1 MKLTSPQMLDF
12 FTEVKIAYRNRK
24 SKDITLGAIVYVYG
38 KELYPEV
45 KWDSSLLSLCFQE
58 THLINMLST
67 VCDSNALIT
76 LEKMRTTRN

>member
-24 SKDITLGAIVYVYG
+24 HKDITLGAIVYVYG
-38 KELYPEV
+38 KEIYPEV

-76 LEKMRTTRN
+76 LDKMRTTRN